1 MFAKAI
7 QKIEK
12 AMFPIFLTEQVAP
25 NQIKVAV
32 VGTGFFINS
41 DGGFVSVAHVF
52 DNRTPQS
59 KYVFWG
65 YLPNNLQN
73 PPLEITEVSRDDSN
87 DIFFGQVQIKTP
99 HFVSF
104 SKKLAP
110 IGRSVCI
117 AGYPLATIT
126 NNSQGGLELG
136 GVRRYFQPS
145 FIRSEYGGTLCKM
158 SFLDHYTSSRLVLPG
173 LHDSL
178 SGFLG
183 DDFYAAAPSKDVL
196 WCFSK
201 YSDKMINEIKE
212 QVNEKYIKNPYP
224 ITDKLFTISEEGI
237 SIN

>member
-145 FIRSEYGGTLCKM
+145 FI
-158 SFLDHYTSSRLVLPG
+158 LDHSKLNSDNGQG
-173 LHDSL
+173 LIRTHD
-178 SGFLG
+178 GFLVRDIG
-183 DDFYAAAPSKDVL
+183 LFGMSGGPVFDTNATILGIQGSVTAPRVSTNGIRQISVENAAVIRSNLILEFLKTRRVRL
-196 WCFSK
+196 
-201 YSDKMINEIKE
+201 N
-212 QVNEKYIKNPYP
+212 
-224 ITDKLFTISEEGI
+224 
-237 SIN
+237 